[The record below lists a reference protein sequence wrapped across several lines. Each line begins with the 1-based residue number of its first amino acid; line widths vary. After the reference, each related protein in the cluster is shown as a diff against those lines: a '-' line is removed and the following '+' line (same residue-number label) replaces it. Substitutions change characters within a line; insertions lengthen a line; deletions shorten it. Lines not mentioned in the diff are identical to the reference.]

1 MAGRVAR
8 QEWILKA
15 EEVLRSAALFL
26 AAGVCE
32 ISGGYLVWLWIR
44 DHRGWWL
51 GLLGGL
57 VLFLYGVL
65 PTLQPVS
72 LTFGRT
78 YAAYGGVFIL
88 LSLLWGWLVDKQRPD
103 RFDLLGAAI
112 CLVGVLIIAYSP
124 RK

>member
-1 MAGRVAR
+1 M
-8 QEWILKA
+8 KA
-15 EEVLRSAALFL
+15 EEVLRSMVLFL

-32 ISGGYLVWLWIR
+32 IGGGYLVWLWLR
-44 DHRGWWL
+44 DHRGWAL
-51 GLLGGL
+51 GMLGGL

-65 PTLQPVS
+65 PTLQPES

-78 YAAYGGVFIL
+78 YAAYGGVFII

-103 RFDLLGAAI
+103 RFDLLGAAL
-112 CLVGVLIIAYSP
+112 CLVGVLIIAYTP